1 MQRITQITRGRP
13 SRPLPRRSFY
23 SHSSDY
29 VTLGRQ
35 GEAVKRA
42 VDIWVG
48 DPHEAFVLVPKEIG
62 KEMKTTI
69 DEGTSS
75 SSSFAAAVKLQQQ
88 SKDDGS
94 GDSGDSTTSPA
105 TLHLFGA
112 THTIT
117 LDGTPD

>member
-75 SSSFAAAVKLQQQ
+75 SSSFAAAVVCCRRRRRPSEWKRKKTRRM
-88 SKDDGS
+88 S
-94 GDSGDSTTSPA
+94 
-105 TLHLFGA
+105 
-112 THTIT
+112 
-117 LDGTPD
+117 LDIQPFDTALCAS